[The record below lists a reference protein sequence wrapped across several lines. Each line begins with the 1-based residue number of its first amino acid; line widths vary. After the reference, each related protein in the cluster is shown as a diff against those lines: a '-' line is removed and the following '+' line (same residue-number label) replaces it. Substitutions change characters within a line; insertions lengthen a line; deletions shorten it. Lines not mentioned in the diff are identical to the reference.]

1 MWTQPRGAALGL
13 NRISRS
19 TRAQA
24 AGDPSDGGWRKNPS
38 ATPRSPNKKAGKLA
52 PREAVPPRWSSL
64 DTGVTYGDRLTRM
77 TRRQIR
83 VGRHARRSYQN
94 WVRTRV
100 SPPEVA
106 SRETAADDRAS
117 PTVAREP
124 PGVRNNVV
132 APSSPLAPYWT
143 DRSFPPAIESET
155 GTSEAEE
162 DATLVNEFRDAA
174 GAPFTVELSNEDA
187 PPGLTKI
194 ELRGMDRAN
203 LLGALCSA
211 LARLDIAVVSGT
223 ISTGPDGR
231 VRNTMHVRREGGA
244 VDEDDFSRVSLQVL
258 AACWNSDRRD
268 WLRTRRPAGKYLTAA
283 APSPANTTRL
293 QRELA
298 LAEARTRAVSARL
311 ADAAARLSA
320 DAWSPSD
327 VDESL
332 IREMEDA
339 VRQVTEAR
347 ARVAAGPRA
356 IEGYPST
363 IDTLDER
370 SDAASPFSAALAR
383 MGRIGGDADES
394 SRATNPLEAALSR
407 ASPFVRGVAYMN
419 LASLLFGTNQVVIKQ
434 VADAGVDDFTQMFL
448 RFGLAAVPLLPH
460 IVEGASRKGRGEM
473 LKGAAHLGTILAV
486 GYFLQIVGLEETTSA
501 KGALTSTFTVLSV
514 PIFAGLHGQRV
525 PWYTWPASAL
535 GMVGVGLLTG
545 GDGAAPTTGRRR
557 VHPLRG
563 HLRVPHPAEQRV
575 RAAFRGRRA
584 PVHLVSNRRRRG
596 GGGAMETRGD
606 CVSRRRGWDA
616 RARRARRHPGDGGV
630 ASLASSR
637 VHGFRHHV
645 VHALDRVFGAAERL
659 GEHVRAHLHRRAVVG
674 GDVRVDHHGGSV
686 GTRGVDRRGAHRG
699 RIRGVAAPLLPRARG
714 RGRRGCR
721 RDARRADDGELQ
733 QVLTD
738 AGGGLKTSRGREATR
753 RDALPRGSSHYH
765 HVVEG

>member
-13 NRISRS
+13 HRISRS

-124 PGVRNNVV
+124 PGVRNNAV

-211 LARLDIAVVSGT
+211 SRASTSLWCPEPYLPAPTAACATPCTFVARAARWTRMI
-223 ISTGPDGR
+223 
-231 VRNTMHVRREGGA
+231 
-244 VDEDDFSRVSLQVL
+244 FSRVSLQVL
-258 AACWNSDRRD
+258 AACWNSVCRD

-298 LAEARTRAVSARL
+298 LAEARTRAVSAR
-311 ADAAARLSA
+311 
-320 DAWSPSD
+320 
-327 VDESL
+327 
-332 IREMEDA
+332 
-339 VRQVTEAR
+339 
-347 ARVAAGPRA
+347 PRTPPL
-356 IEGYPST
+356 GSRPT
-363 IDTLDER
+363 R
-370 SDAASPFSAALAR
+370 
-383 MGRIGGDADES
+383 GRTS
-394 SRATNPLEAALSR
+394 TNPSSARWKTRCVKSPRRAR
-407 ASPFVRGVAYMN
+407 ASPRDLAPSRGIPPP
-419 LASLLFGTNQVVIKQ
+419 ST
-434 VADAGVDDFTQMFL
+434 
-448 RFGLAAVPLLPH
+448 R
-460 IVEGASRKGRGEM
+460 S
-473 LKGAAHLGTILAV
+473 
-486 GYFLQIVGLEETTSA
+486 TSA
-501 KGALTSTFTVLSV
+501 RTRRHPSPPRSLGWVE
-514 PIFAGLHGQRV
+514 
-525 PWYTWPASAL
+525 SA
-535 GMVGVGLLTG
+535 
-545 GDGAAPTTGRRR
+545 A
-557 VHPLRG
+557 
-563 HLRVPHPAEQRV
+563 
-575 RAAFRGRRA
+575 
-584 PVHLVSNRRRRG
+584 
-596 GGGAMETRGD
+596 TRKN
-606 CVSRRRGWDA
+606 
-616 RARRARRHPGDGGV
+616 RRARRT
-630 ASLASSR
+630 LWKR
-637 VHGFRHHV
+637 
-645 VHALDRVFGAAERL
+645 
-659 GEHVRAHLHRRAVVG
+659 
-674 GDVRVDHHGGSV
+674 GS
-686 GTRGVDRRGAHRG
+686 
-699 RIRGVAAPLLPRARG
+699 RAR
-714 RGRRGCR
+714 RRSC
-721 RDARRADDGELQ
+721 
-733 QVLTD
+733 
-738 AGGGLKTSRGREATR
+738 AGWRT
-753 RDALPRGSSHYH
+753 
-765 HVVEG
+765 

>member
-13 NRISRS
+13 HRISRS

-83 VGRHARRSYQN
+83 VGRHAQRSYQN

-283 APSPANTTRL
+283 APSPRTPPDSSASSPSPRL
-293 QRELA
+293 EP
-298 LAEARTRAVSARL
+298 ARSARASRTPPL
-311 ADAAARLSA
+311 GSRPTRGRTSTNPSSAR
-320 DAWSPSD
+320 WKTRCVKSP
-327 VDESL
+327 
-332 IREMEDA
+332 R
-339 VRQVTEAR
+339 RAR
-347 ARVAAGPRA
+347 ARRRG
-356 IEGYPST
+356 T
-363 IDTLDER
+363 
-370 SDAASPFSAALAR
+370 
-383 MGRIGGDADES
+383 
-394 SRATNPLEAALSR
+394 SRH
-407 ASPFVRGVAYMN
+407 RGV
-419 LASLLFGTNQVVIKQ
+419 SLHHRHARRAL
-434 VADAGVDDFTQMFL
+434 
-448 RFGLAAVPLLPH
+448 
-460 IVEGASRKGRGEM
+460 GRGV
-473 LKGAAHLGTILAV
+473 T
-486 GYFLQIVGLEETTSA
+486 
-501 KGALTSTFTVLSV
+501 
-514 PIFAGLHGQRV
+514 
-525 PWYTWPASAL
+525 
-535 GMVGVGLLTG
+535 LL
-545 GDGAAPTTGRRR
+545 
-557 VHPLRG
+557 
-563 HLRVPHPAEQRV
+563 
-575 RAAFRGRRA
+575 RRA
-584 PVHLVSNRRRRG
+584 RLDGSNRRRHGRIVARDEPSG
-596 GGGAMETRGD
+596 SG
-606 CVSRRRGWDA
+606 A
-616 RARRARRHPGDGGV
+616 RARRR
-630 ASLASSR
+630 S
-637 VHGFRHHV
+637 
-645 VHALDRVFGAAERL
+645 
-659 GEHVRAHLHRRAVVG
+659 
-674 GDVRVDHHGGSV
+674 
-686 GTRGVDRRGAHRG
+686 
-699 RIRGVAAPLLPRARG
+699 
-714 RGRRGCR
+714 C
-721 RDARRADDGELQ
+721 
-733 QVLTD
+733 
-738 AGGGLKTSRGREATR
+738 AGWRT
-753 RDALPRGSSHYH
+753 
-765 HVVEG
+765 

>member
-1 MWTQPRGAALGL
+1 MVLARHRRDVRRPSDAHDAPADSR
-13 NRISRS
+13 RS
-19 TRAQA
+19 TRAA
-24 AGDPSDGGWRKNPS
+24 FVPELGPNP
-38 ATPRSPNKKAGKLA
+38 RLA
-52 PREAVPPRWSSL
+52 
-64 DTGVTYGDRLTRM
+64 
-77 TRRQIR
+77 
-83 VGRHARRSYQN
+83 
-94 WVRTRV
+94 
-100 SPPEVA
+100 PEVA

-320 DAWSPSD
+320 DAWSD

-363 IDTLDER
+363 VDTLDER

-383 MGRIGGDADES
+383 MGRIGGDTEES
-394 SRATNPLEAALSR
+394 SRATNPLEA
-407 ASPFVRGVAYMN
+407 
-419 LASLLFGTNQVVIKQ
+419 
-434 VADAGVDDFTQMFL
+434 
-448 RFGLAAVPLLPH
+448 GLARVAV
-460 IVEGASRKGRGEM
+460 
-473 LKGAAHLGTILAV
+473 
-486 GYFLQIVGLEETTSA
+486 
-501 KGALTSTFTVLSV
+501 
-514 PIFAGLHGQRV
+514 
-525 PWYTWPASAL
+525 
-535 GMVGVGLLTG
+535 
-545 GDGAAPTTGRRR
+545 
-557 VHPLRG
+557 
-563 HLRVPHPAEQRV
+563 
-575 RAAFRGRRA
+575 
-584 PVHLVSNRRRRG
+584 
-596 GGGAMETRGD
+596 
-606 CVSRRRGWDA
+606 
-616 RARRARRHPGDGGV
+616 
-630 ASLASSR
+630 
-637 VHGFRHHV
+637 
-645 VHALDRVFGAAERL
+645 
-659 GEHVRAHLHRRAVVG
+659 
-674 GDVRVDHHGGSV
+674 
-686 GTRGVDRRGAHRG
+686 
-699 RIRGVAAPLLPRARG
+699 RARG
-714 RGRRGCR
+714 GVHEPREFTL
-721 RDARRADDGELQ
+721 RDEPGGDQ
-733 QVLTD
+733 T
-738 AGGGLKTSRGREATR
+738 GGGRWG
-753 RDALPRGSSHYH
+753 G
-765 HVVEG
+765 